1 MSWENTQLSEVVE
14 SAKTPFTPIPEG
26 TYKLRLLGVKPDTY
40 RPTDLAMDFQ
50 IAEGQYAGRR
60 IFPTLPDPSVKS
72 WALNAAKKLADALG
86 VTQDTANG
94 ETIPAMLN
102 RAASNGHA
110 VVSAQ
115 VTVETY
121 LSKKESTPDN
131 PVYKQNNKVSLFSF
145 EATA

>member
-1 MSWENTQLSEVVE
+1 MHQ
-14 SAKTPFTPIPEG
+14 
-26 TYKLRLLGVKPDTY
+26 
-40 RPTDLAMDFQ
+40 
-50 IAEGQYAGRR
+50 
-60 IFPTLPDPSVKS
+60 TLPDPSVKS

-115 VTVETY
+115 VTIDNFTR
-121 LSKKESTPDN
+121 KDGTPGS
-131 PVYKQNNKVSLFSF
+131 NNKVQLFSF